1 MAGYIGSKAVLLSTT
16 AAEVSGDAD
25 IGGSVLVDTIKSDNG
40 TTALTIDSSGRVLT
54 PVRPAFSLFYDSSGA
69 EGVGNG
75 NTVVFTG
82 VHSNIG
88 SHYNTSTGIFT
99 AVVSGFYQFNLV
111 AFGSNSSGG
120 AVAANSSSSVALYD
134 NTNSADL
141 ARAYAYTQTGSF
153 HPNLSFSSAH
163 YLSASTEVKIL
174 PGSGA
179 YLYSDSSDKYCKFS
193 GFLIG

>member
-1 MAGYIGSKAVLLSTT
+1 MS
-16 AAEVSGDAD
+16 
-25 IGGSVLVDTIKSDNG
+25 TIKVNEVQHTGG
-40 TTALTIDSSGRVLT
+40 TTAQTIDSTGRILT
-54 PVRPAFSLFYDSSGA
+54 PARPAFSVFYDSSGT
-69 EGVGNG
+69 EGVGNN

-82 VHSNIG
+82 VHSNNG

-111 AFGSNSSGG
+111 AFGCNSSGG
-120 AVAANSSSSVALYD
+120 AVSAGSSSSVALYD

-141 ARAYAYTQTGSF
+141 ARSYHYTQTGSF

-179 YLYSDSSDKYCKFS
+179 YLYSDVSDKYCKFS

>member
-1 MAGYIGSKAVLLSTT
+1 MS
-16 AAEVSGDAD
+16 
-25 IGGSVLVDTIKSDNG
+25 TIKVNEVQHTGG
-40 TTALTIDSSGRVLT
+40 TSAMTVDSSGRVST
-54 PVRPAFSLFYDSSGA
+54 PARPAFSLFYDSSGT
-69 EGVGNG
+69 EGVGN
-75 NTVVFTG
+75 NKTVVFTG

-111 AFGSNSSGG
+111 AFGCNSSGG
-120 AVAANSSSSVALYD
+120 AVSAGSSSSVALYD

-141 ARAYAYTQTGSF
+141 ARSYHYTQTGSF

-179 YLYSDSSDKYCKFS
+179 YLYSDVSDKYCKFS

>member
-1 MAGYIGSKAVLLSTT
+1 MS
-16 AAEVSGDAD
+16 
-25 IGGSVLVDTIKSDNG
+25 TIKVNEVQHTGG
-40 TTALTIDSSGRVLT
+40 TSAMTVDSSGRVST
-54 PVRPAFSLFYDSSGA
+54 PARPAFSLFYDSSGT
-69 EGVGNG
+69 EGVGNN

-82 VHSNIG
+82 VHKNIG
-88 SHYNTSTGIFT
+88 SHYNTSTGKFT
-99 AVVSGFYQFNLV
+99 APVSGFYHFNLV
-111 AFGSNSSGG
+111 GFGSNSSGG
-120 AVAANSSSSVALYD
+120 SVSAGSSSSVALYD

-141 ARAYAYTQTGSF
+141 ARSYHYTQTGSF

-179 YLYSDSSDKYCKFS
+179 YLYSDVSDKYCKFS

>member
-1 MAGYIGSKAVLLSTT
+1 MS
-16 AAEVSGDAD
+16 
-25 IGGSVLVDTIKSDNG
+25 TIKVNEVQHTGG
-40 TTALTIDSSGRVLT
+40 TSAMTVDSSGRVST
-54 PVRPAFSLFYDSSGA
+54 PARPAFSLFYDSSGT
-69 EGVGNG
+69 EGVGN
-75 NTVVFTG
+75 NTQVVFTG
-82 VHSNIG
+82 VHKNIG

-111 AFGSNSSGG
+111 AFGCNSSGG
-120 AVAANSSSSVALYD
+120 AVSAGSSSSVALYD

-141 ARAYAYTQTGSF
+141 ARSYHYTQTGSF

-179 YLYSDSSDKYCKFS
+179 YLYSDVSDKYCKFS

>member
-1 MAGYIGSKAVLLSTT
+1 M
-16 AAEVSGDAD
+16 
-25 IGGSVLVDTIKSDNG
+25 
-40 TTALTIDSSGRVLT
+40 ALTQVIGRGLGTQTTLAGSNTLVLDANGIMT
-54 PVRPAFSLFYDSSGA
+54 KPLQPAFSLFYDSSGT
-69 EGVGNG
+69 EGVGNN

-111 AFGSNSSGG
+111 AFGCNSSGG
-120 AVAANSSSSVALYD
+120 AVSAGSSSSVALYD

-141 ARAYAYTQTGSF
+141 ARSYHYTQTGSF

-179 YLYSDSSDKYCKFS
+179 YLYSDVSDKYCKFS